1 MGGQTT
7 GVLRV
12 AVTVEQSWHRVPG
25 GTAWSVLEL
34 LRALR
39 GRSGLELIGVSA
51 RHRDAPAQEWEVPV
65 PVRSLPLPRA
75 LLYETWHAPLFRF
88 PRVERAT
95 GPVDV
100 VHATAVAFP
109 RSDAPVVVTVHDL
122 GFLGD
127 RERAT
132 RHGHRFFR
140 RGAALAREHACLVV
154 CPSRASA
161 RECAAAGF
169 DASVL
174 RVVPWGVR
182 QDAVDADAVA
192 KVTAAYGITGRY
204 VLFTGTV
211 EPRKNLPRLLGAFA
225 ALGRNDVELVLAGPT
240 GWNED
245 VTAGLAELD
254 GRVRA
259 LGFVPRPQLDAL
271 LAGASVLAYPS
282 LQEGFGLPVLEA
294 MVQSTPVLTSRGSAT
309 EEVAG
314 DAGVLVDPLDVGSIS
329 DALALLLDD
338 PAESERRARAGK
350 ARAAEFTW
358 ERTASSYEAIYRE
371 AVGGG

>member
-7 GVLRV
+7 GVLRA

-25 GTAWSVLEL
+25 GTAWSVIEL
-34 LRALR
+34 LRALLDR
-39 GRSGLELIGVSA
+39 PDLELVGVSA
-51 RHRDAPAQEWEVPV
+51 RHRSAPLEEWALPV
-65 PVRSLPLPRA
+65 PVRSLPLPRP
-75 LLYETWHAPLFRF
+75 LLYETWHAPAFRF

-100 VHATAVAFP
+100 VHATAVAIP
-109 RSDAPVVVTVHDL
+109 PADAPLVVTIHDL
-122 GFLGD
+122 AFLGE

-140 RGAALAREHACLVV
+140 RGAVLAREHARLVV

-161 RECAAAGF
+161 DECAAFGF
-169 DASVL
+169 DESVL

-182 QDAVDADAVA
+182 QDVVDAGAVA
-192 KVTAAYGITGRY
+192 RATAAYGITGRY
-204 VLFTGTV
+204 VLFSGTV
-211 EPRKNLPRLLGAFA
+211 EPRKNLPRLLEAFA
-225 ALGRNDVELVLAGPT
+225 ALGRSDVELVLAGPI

-245 VTAGLAELD
+245 VTEGLAKLD

-259 LGFVPRPQLDAL
+259 LGFVPRPQLEAL

-294 MVQSTPVLTSRGSAT
+294 MVQSTPVVTSSGTAT

-314 DAGVLVDPLDVGSIS
+314 DAGLLVDPRDVRCIS

-338 PAESERRARAGK
+338 PAEAERRASAGK

-358 ERTASSYEAIYRE
+358 ERTARAYETIYRE
-371 AVGGG
+371 ATR